1 MVAPAISQKVVV
13 MNHFSVPS
21 ASSYYESPAAVMDPM
36 VRASARAGMEDLTAK
51 LMEIKAW
58 LADDLLSLEQDIAKK
73 APDGADLA
81 DMAASYL
88 RTQPGKRV
96 RPLCVVLA
104 ARAGG
109 IEMNQMVRDFA
120 VASELVHTATLLHDD
135 VLDEG
140 DYRRGAETARV
151 VYGNSA
157 SVLGGDY
164 LLIDS
169 LRRVQRTGNMEL
181 LSSLMTA
188 IDLMVKAEALQ
199 LERRNEFVPNRDA
212 YHRIIYGKTAAIFRW
227 GLRAG
232 ATAGGLSSTAIDAF
246 GRYGVM
252 IGLAFQIV
260 DDILDLAG
268 DPHVTGKAVL
278 TDVQEGKLTWPLI
291 LACERD
297 PQVEA
302 MVREVAMSNQP
313 LSLNDAAMIREK
325 ILATDCLKDT
335 RTRARQLADEAL
347 LALDL
352 TPAGRARDAL
362 FTVVETVVNR
372 GL

>member
-1 MVAPAISQKVVV
+1 MSTRQ
-13 MNHFSVPS
+13 
-21 ASSYYESPAAVMDPM
+21 
-36 VRASARAGMEDLTAK
+36 
-51 LMEIKAW
+51 
-58 LADDLLSLEQDIAKK
+58 
-73 APDGADLA
+73 
-81 DMAASYL
+81 
-88 RTQPGKRV
+88 RV

-109 IEMNQMVRDFA
+109 QEMNQTVRNFA

-169 LRRVQRTGNMEL
+169 LRRVQRTGHMDL
-181 LSSLMTA
+181 LASLMNV

-199 LERRNEFVPNRDA
+199 LERRNQFVPDRDA
-212 YHRIIYGKTAAIFRW
+212 YHRIIYGKTAAIFLGSESRRDRW
-227 GLRAG
+227 RF
-232 ATAGGLSSTAIDAF
+232 SETAIDSY

-268 DPHVTGKAVL
+268 DPKVTGKAAL
-278 TDVQEGKLTWPLI
+278 TDVQEGKLT
-291 LACERD
+291 
-297 PQVEA
+297 
-302 MVREVAMSNQP
+302 
-313 LSLNDAAMIREK
+313 
-325 ILATDCLKDT
+325 
-335 RTRARQLADEAL
+335 
-347 LALDL
+347 
-352 TPAGRARDAL
+352 
-362 FTVVETVVNR
+362 
-372 GL
+372 